1 MSTVIEFLVLVIIL
15 VAAVVGGACLLLPAA
30 TQAVERVRLERE
42 AAEASWRIH
51 QQATEAFGQMLD
63 AARQAEHEEGP

>member
-1 MSTVIEFLVLVIIL
+1 MNTVIELLVLFIIL
-15 VAAVVGGACLLLPAA
+15 VVAVVGGAYLLMPAV

-51 QQATEAFGQMLD
+51 QQGTEAFGQMLD
-63 AARQAEHEEGP
+63 AAREADRRDRP